1 MRVTLLVT
9 SFNSL
14 SQLLFTYLKDKGVSV
29 DVLFARD
36 DRTIIEE
43 LQTFSPDIILA
54 PYLHYFIP
62 KEVYENYATFIFHP
76 GIVGDRGAYSLEKAL
91 DYEEWGV
98 SIIKANALYD
108 GGDIYA
114 TNSFKVRQT
123 YKASLYR
130 NEVKESY
137 FALLET
143 FFSHIKEDKKIPQI
157 LHPLNTREDITI
169 DWEEDTTQIIVQKI
183 NKLDSIP
190 GIIDE
195 ILGMKVALFGAH
207 AEEKLSGKKVKE
219 ILAKRDGA
227 ICLATKD
234 GAVWI
239 SHLKE
244 LHGFKL
250 PATYLLKE
258 KISGIKESRLPLLFD
273 KSYET
278 FYELSVEMKEK
289 VAYLSFDFHNGA
301 MSSQQSI
308 RLKYAIE
315 YLKEECEVLVLCG
328 GKDFFSNG
336 IHLNILED
344 SKKQGEDGWSNI
356 NAMNDVIKSILEA
369 EDIVTVAALSNNA
382 GAGGVFLALACD
394 KVVAKKS
401 VVLNPHYKTLAL
413 SGSEYHSYTLPKRV
427 GQAKA
432 EKILDEA
439 LPLSASYAQSIGMID
454 ECYTS
459 KEFSKALHEYT
470 LTLYSQEFIWQK
482 QDEIEAQREKI
493 EQCKTQE
500 LEKMYPEFWD
510 EKSAFHQYRHEFVYK
525 VCKQKTPEYLRG
537 VNHA

>member
-14 SQLLFTYLKDKGVSV
+14 SQLLFTYLKDKGMKV
-29 DVLFARD
+29 DVIFARND
-36 DRTIIEE
+36 VTIIKE
-43 LQTFSPDIILA
+43 LQVFSPDMVLA
-54 PYLHYFIP
+54 PYLHYFLP
-62 KEVYENYATFIFHP
+62 KEVYEKYLTFIFHP
-76 GIVGDRGAYSLEKAL
+76 GIVGDRGAYSLERAL
-91 DYEEWGV
+91 NSKEWGV
-98 SIIKANALYD
+98 SIIKANELYD

-114 TNSFKVRQT
+114 TTSFKVRQT

-137 FALLET
+137 FALLKT
-143 FFSHIKEDKKIPQI
+143 FFSNVKENKKIPQI
-157 LHPLNTREDITI
+157 LNPLNTKENITI
-169 DWEEDTTQIIVQKI
+169 DWEEDTTQIIVKKI

-190 GIIDE
+190 GIMDE

-207 AEEKLSGKKVKE
+207 AEEKLFGKKVKE
-219 ILAKRDGA
+219 VLAKRDGA
-227 ICLATKD
+227 ICLTTKD

-250 PATYLLKE
+250 PATYVLKE
-258 KISGIKESRLPLLFD
+258 KISGIKESRIPLLFN

-301 MSSQQSI
+301 MSSEQCI

-315 YLKEECEVLVLCG
+315 YIKDECDVLVLCG

-356 NAMNDVIKSILEA
+356 NAMNDLIKSILEA
-369 EDIVTVAALSNNA
+369 EDVVTVAALRNNA

-394 KVVAKKS
+394 KVVAKES

-427 GQAKA
+427 GQVMA
-432 EKILDEA
+432 EKMLDEA
-439 LPLSASYAQSIGMID
+439 LPISASYAKNIDMID
-454 ECYTS
+454 KIYTS
-459 KEFSKALHEYT
+459 ELFFKKLHEYA
-470 LTLYSQEFIWQK
+470 LTLYSQDFIWEK
-482 QDEIEAQREKI
+482 QNNLEDQRDKM
-493 EQCKTQE
+493 EQCKMQE

-510 EKSAFHQYRHEFVYK
+510 NESAFHKYRKEFVYK
-525 VCKQKTPEYLRG
+525 ICKQKTPEYLRG
-537 VNHA
+537 VNYA

>member
-195 ILGMKVALFGAH
+195 IFGMKVALFGAH
-207 AEEKLSGKKVKE
+207 AEEKLSGKTVKE

-250 PATYLLKE
+250 PATYVLKE
-258 KISGIKESRLPLLFD
+258 KINGIKESRLSLLFD

-427 GQAKA
+427 GQVMA

-454 ECYTS
+454 KSYVSEHFS
-459 KEFSKALHEYT
+459 KELHEYA
-470 LTLYSQEFIWQK
+470 LRLYSQELIWEK
-482 QDEIEAQREKI
+482 QDEIEVQREKM

-510 EKSAFHQYRHEFVYK
+510 EKSTFHQQRHEFVYK
-525 VCKQKTPEYLRG
+525 ICKQKTPEYLRG